1 MVTKVKSGVIG
12 DNSVGIDQL
21 NVSDGSNGQALTT
34 NGSGTLSF
42 STISSGLATSG
53 GTLTGNLTMGGMI
66 LKPNADGGSI
76 GLNRNPDNGNH
87 VGDST
92 LRRFQINGPDSTG
105 GDFIQ
110 IQSYN
115 SSGTH
120 QGNVN
125 IQDGLVGI
133 GVTPTHHLHVNAGTT
148 NVVAVF
154 ESSDTEAT
162 IRIKDNTGTAAV
174 KCRNDFRFNT
184 SESTE
189 LMRLNSSGQLGIGE
203 TSPDQLLHIKSTG
216 DAAIKIE
223 ADSDNANEDDN
234 AYIEFSQDG
243 GLVTGY
249 VGYDTNTNEMTVIN
263 KHSGSA
269 LTLKTADTTRMVIN
283 GNGRIGIGTD
293 GGNAGLHV
301 ANGDIRCTAAAV
313 ANDANSIS
321 MSQESNN
328 NSYIVS
334 RGNSTSERGNI
345 HLTVSR
351 SNGGGGING
360 LIVASDGS
368 VSKNSGSFKIDHPL
382 DSKKDTHH
390 LVHSFV
396 EGPQADNMYRG
407 VVALENGTAT
417 INLDTVSGMTEGTFV
432 ALNTDIQCFTSN
444 ETDWDS
450 VKGSIS
456 GNILSISCQNTSSTA
471 TVSWLVIG
479 ERQDQHMLDA
489 DWTNE
494 NGKVIVE
501 PLKTETGHTKDI

>member
-154 ESSDTEAT
+154 ESSDAEAT
-162 IRIKDNTGTAAV
+162 IRIKDNTGTAAI

-249 VGYDTNTNEMTVIN
+249 VGYDT
-263 KHSGSA
+263 
-269 LTLKTADTTRMVIN
+269 
-283 GNGRIGIGTD
+283 
-293 GGNAGLHV
+293 
-301 ANGDIRCTAAAV
+301 
-313 ANDANSIS
+313 
-321 MSQESNN
+321 
-328 NSYIVS
+328 
-334 RGNSTSERGNI
+334 
-345 HLTVSR
+345 
-351 SNGGGGING
+351 
-360 LIVASDGS
+360 
-368 VSKNSGSFKIDHPL
+368 
-382 DSKKDTHH
+382 
-390 LVHSFV
+390 
-396 EGPQADNMYRG
+396 
-407 VVALENGTAT
+407 
-417 INLDTVSGMTEGTFV
+417 
-432 ALNTDIQCFTSN
+432 
-444 ETDWDS
+444 
-450 VKGSIS
+450 
-456 GNILSISCQNTSSTA
+456 
-471 TVSWLVIG
+471 
-479 ERQDQHMLDA
+479 
-489 DWTNE
+489 
-494 NGKVIVE
+494 
-501 PLKTETGHTKDI
+501 